1 MFISNFSTMRNFC
14 HKFLPG
20 AQWSHESELFIH
32 QLEEFLHPITGITEI
47 RETFPSVRL
56 GFRDKSIDYPP
67 DGHWF
72 GFTLGRKPE
81 DKFAFVSP
89 SRNFGL
95 FN

>member
-1 MFISNFSTMRNFC
+1 MNFC

-20 AQWSHESELFIH
+20 TLWKQETELFIY
-32 QLEEFLHPITGITEI
+32 QLDEFLYPIPQISEI
-47 RETFPSVRL
+47 RETFPSVRFS
-56 GFRDKSIDYPP
+56 FRDKSIDYPP

-72 GFTLGRKPE
+72 GFTLGRKPV